1 MPLIHNRAKETFE
14 EADRRMSLRVRA
26 RNAWL
31 YVKTNTPR
39 IQREVTAF
47 IETPLGRLF
56 LFLLALWSAYT
67 GLLLRLINWFFL
79 FVWLSPLFLPI
90 VARMVN
96 KKVRDWS
103 SCLVG

>member
-1 MPLIHNRAKETFE
+1 
-14 EADRRMSLRVRA
+14 MSLRVRA

-39 IQREVTAF
+39 VQREVAAF

-96 KKVRDWS
+96 KKV
-103 SCLVG
+103 CLWKW